1 MSKKDFF
8 KAFLAGILFGL
19 LVFVFVQI
27 FLYFVEDQIDYNTII
42 EDTVEDKCEQEKLNL
57 LIEASEY
64 PERFTDE
71 QIVELLID

>member
-57 LIEASEY
+57 LIEASEH
-64 PERFTDE
+64 PERFTDK

>member
-8 KAFLAGILFGL
+8 KTFLAGILFGL

-57 LIEASEY
+57 LIEASEH

>member
-57 LIEASEY
+57 LIEASEH

>member
-57 LIEASEY
+57 LIEASQH
-64 PERFTDE
+64 PERFTDAE
-71 QIVELLID
+71 IVELLID

>member
-57 LIEASEY
+57 LIEASQH